1 MYKYLFKGKCKKGT
15 IWGLYWRLDCKRKIS
30 FSEATTYSIQ
40 FFSTCIGCCVCWAKK
55 KLQSKL
61 PSNIFLRNSQH
72 VLSTYTVHLLHS
84 SCTFSQNS
92 HWDRYFRKSA
102 KSIPK
107 RRLLLHTKISVQI
120 NVVYFNF
127 QKNYVIYILFP
138 FWYFHE
144 VYFSIICTLWSLMKI
159 SVT

>member
-1 MYKYLFKGKCKKGT
+1 MYNSTRKNNSTSKQIFRYEMCFLSELFFLVELFFSCWLLHEA
-15 IWGLYWRLDCKRKIS
+15 IWGPYWRLDCKWKIS
-30 FSEATTYSIQ
+30 FSEATTYFIQ

-107 RRLLLHTKISVQI
+107 RRLLFHTQK
-120 NVVYFNF
+120 F
-127 QKNYVIYILFP
+127 QFR
-138 FWYFHE
+138 
-144 VYFSIICTLWSLMKI
+144 
-159 SVT
+159 

>member
-1 MYKYLFKGKCKKGT
+1 MCFLIELFF
-15 IWGLYWRLDCKRKIS
+15 LVEFFFLVDWRLDCKRKIS
-30 FSEATTYSIQ
+30 FSEATTYLIQ

-55 KLQSKL
+55 NYNRNYLQ
-61 PSNIFLRNSQH
+61 IFFCVIH
-72 VLSTYTVHLLHS
+72 STYLVHTQ
-84 SCTFSQNS
+84 CTYCTHRVLFLKI
-92 HWDRYFRKSA
+92 HTGIDTYFRKSA